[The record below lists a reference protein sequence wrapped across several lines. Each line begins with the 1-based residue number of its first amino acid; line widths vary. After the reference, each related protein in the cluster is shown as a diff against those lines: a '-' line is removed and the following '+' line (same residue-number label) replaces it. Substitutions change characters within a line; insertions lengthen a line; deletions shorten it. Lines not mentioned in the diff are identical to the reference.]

1 MKVMV
6 GGTFDPLHDG
16 HKRLL
21 TRSFALAG
29 PEGQVV
35 IGLTTDPFASKKTH
49 PIHPFAERRADLE
62 QFITGSITAKAGENK
77 YATQWE
83 VEPLSDRFG
92 SALDA
97 DFDAIVVSEET
108 LPVAVEI
115 NKMRRER
122 KLRKVDIHQITCV
135 LAEDGRW
142 ISSTRIWRGE
152 IDVHGRLIHAEKSD
166 NLH

>member
-21 TRSFALAG
+21 DRSFELAG
-29 PEGQVV
+29 TSGHVV
-35 IGLTTDPFASKKTH
+35 IGLTTDTFASRKVH
-49 PIHPFAERRADLE
+49 PIRPFAERKADLE
-62 QFITGSITAKAGENK
+62 GYIAGKHYPDNWLIESLN
-77 YATQWE
+77 
-83 VEPLSDRFG
+83 DRFG
-92 SALDA
+92 SAIES

-115 NKMRRER
+115 NTCRRE
-122 KLRKVDIHQITCV
+122 KGKRKVDIHQISCV

-142 ISSTRIWRGE
+142 ISSTRIYRGE
-152 IDVHGRLIHAEKSD
+152 IDVHGHV
-166 NLH
+166 LH

>member
-21 TRSFALAG
+21 DRSFSIAG
-29 PEGQVV
+29 ARGRVV
-35 IGLTTDPFASKKTH
+35 IGLTTDSFASKKSH
-49 PIHPFAERRADLE
+49 PIRPFLVRKEELERYIASCWHNVSCR
-62 QFITGSITAKAGENK
+62 I
-77 YATQWE
+77 
-83 VEPLSDRFG
+83 EPLNDRFG

-97 DFDAIVVSEET
+97 DFDALVVSEET

-115 NKMRRER
+115 NKLR
-122 KLRKVDIHQITCV
+122 KENHRKKVDIHQISCV

-142 ISSTRIWRGE
+142 ISSTRIYRGE
-152 IDVHGRLIHAEKSD
+152 IDVHGYLIH
-166 NLH
+166 

>member
-21 TRSFALAG
+21 DRSFAIAG
-29 PEGQVV
+29 PGGQVV
-35 IGLTTDPFASKKTH
+35 IGLTTDTFARKKIH
-49 PIHPFAERRADLE
+49 PIRPFTVRKEELEHYIAESCLQTSCR
-62 QFITGSITAKAGENK
+62 I
-77 YATQWE
+77 
-83 VEPLSDRFG
+83 EPLNDRFG
-92 SALDA
+92 SALDT

-115 NKMRRER
+115 NNLR
-122 KLRKVDIHQITCV
+122 KEKKLKKVDIHQISCV

-142 ISSTRIWRGE
+142 ISSTRIYRGE
-152 IDVHGRLIHAEKSD
+152 IDVHGHLIK
-166 NLH
+166 

>member
-21 TRSFALAG
+21 TRSFELAG

-35 IGLTTDPFASKKTH
+35 IGLTTDSFASRKTH
-49 PIHPFAERRADLE
+49 PIHPFAERKAELEAFISSVISTRAV
-62 QFITGSITAKAGENK
+62 QKK
-77 YATQWE
+77 YATHWE
-83 VEPLSDRFG
+83 VEPLGDRFG

-115 NKMRRER
+115 NKLRRG
-122 KLRKVDIHQITCV
+122 KNLRKVDIHQITCV
-135 LAEDGRW
+135 LADDGRW

-152 IDVHGRLIHAEKSD
+152 IDAHGHLIHTVSE
-166 NLH
+166 

>member
-21 TRSFALAG
+21 SRSFSLAG
-29 PEGQVV
+29 PEGEVV
-35 IGLTTDPFASKKTH
+35 IGLTTDAFASHKTH
-49 PIHPFAERRADLE
+49 PIHPFAERKSGLEKFIRESIVADAPE
-62 QFITGSITAKAGENK
+62 KK
-77 YATQWE
+77 YATRWE
-83 VEPLSDRFG
+83 VESLSDRFG
-92 SALDA
+92 SALEA

-115 NKMRRER
+115 NRMRRER

-152 IDVHGRLIHAEKSD
+152 IDVHGHLIHREVKE
-166 NLH
+166 

>member
-1 MKVMV
+1 MV

-21 TRSFALAG
+21 DRSFAIAG
-29 PEGQVV
+29 PGGNVV
-35 IGLTTDPFASKKTH
+35 IGLTTDSFASRKVH
-49 PIHPFAERRADLE
+49 PIRPFDVRKAELE
-62 QFITGSITAKAGENK
+62 QYIRDGDHRTRWT
-77 YATQWE
+77 

-92 SALDA
+92 SAVDA

-115 NKMRRER
+115 NKARRAKNR
-122 KLRKVDIHQITCV
+122 KKVDIHQISCV

-142 ISSTRIWRGE
+142 ISSTRIYRGE
-152 IDVHGRLIHAEKSD
+152 IDGHGKVMR
-166 NLH
+166 

>member
-21 TRSFALAG
+21 DRSFSIAG
-29 PEGQVV
+29 PGGHVV
-35 IGLTTDPFASKKTH
+35 IGLTTDSFASKKIH
-49 PIHPFAERRADLE
+49 PIRPFLIRKAELE
-62 QFITGSITAKAGENK
+62 HHITQRNYGTPWI
-77 YATQWE
+77 
-83 VEPLSDRFG
+83 VEPLDDRFG
-92 SALDA
+92 SAIVA

-115 NKMRRER
+115 NTVR
-122 KLRKVDIHQITCV
+122 KQNKKKKVDIHQISCV

-142 ISSTRIWRGE
+142 ISSTRIYRGE
-152 IDVHGRLIHAEKSD
+152 IDVHGHIIH
-166 NLH
+166 